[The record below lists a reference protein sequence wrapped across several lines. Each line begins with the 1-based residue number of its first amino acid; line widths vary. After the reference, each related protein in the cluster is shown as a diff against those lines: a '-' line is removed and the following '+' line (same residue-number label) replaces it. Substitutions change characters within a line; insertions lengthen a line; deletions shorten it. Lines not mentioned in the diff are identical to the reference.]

1 MLSDCQY
8 MYFSINYRKRCV
20 LFCYFYPRNLLQ
32 VSCEPDFVIHE
43 RTDNDEML
51 LLACDGLW
59 DVMSNEEAVKEMR
72 NIFADGGN
80 VMSKVCEEMLDIALH
95 AGK

>member
-1 MLSDCQY
+1 
-8 MYFSINYRKRCV
+8 
-20 LFCYFYPRNLLQ
+20 
-32 VSCEPDFVIHE
+32 
-43 RTDNDEML
+43 ML

-80 VMSKVCEEMLDIALH
+80 VMTKVCEEMLDIALH

>member
-1 MLSDCQY
+1 
-8 MYFSINYRKRCV
+8 
-20 LFCYFYPRNLLQ
+20 
-32 VSCEPDFVIHE
+32 
-43 RTDNDEML
+43 ML

-80 VMSKVCEEMLDIALH
+80 AMTKVCEEMLDIALH